1 MSRAIINNNIK
12 LFMNIHDAFPC
23 GLNSHLGE
31 ASLFKC
37 FLKGDLILKSIIFS
51 HVYVNSKTGSC
62 ITCDKYKNIAD
73 NVQQ

>member
-1 MSRAIINNNIK
+1 MSRVIINNIK
-12 LFMNIHDAFPC
+12 LFMNMHDSVPC
-23 GLNSHLGE
+23 GLISHLRE

-37 FLKGDLILKSIIFS
+37 FMRDDIILKSIIFS

-62 ITCDKYKNIAD
+62 ITCDNKKKNIAD